1 MIRIN
6 LLPRIPRR
14 RLISRRWVEIGLPVA
29 VVLVAIILSVWIVNQ
44 NNGLRHDIAGAQ
56 KEIAELQP
64 IVARVL
70 DLDRRIAALRE
81 QEKVIL
87 DLLKQ
92 QLPAASVLNEVRL
105 LIPKDA
111 WLTGLNVPEPSGL
124 SIEGFALSYPVV
136 AQLMDNLR
144 AGQLFRQVDL
154 TVAQVERIGTRDVVK
169 FSVTARIEKPQVAGG
184 DRP

>member
-6 LLPRIPRR
+6 LLPRVPRR
-14 RLISRRWVEIGLPVA
+14 RLISRQWVEIGLPVLA
-29 VVLVAIILSVWIVNQ
+29 LVASIVLSIWIVNQ
-44 NNGLRHDIAGAQ
+44 NNALRRDIAGAQ

-81 QEKVIL
+81 REKVIL

-111 WLTGLNVPEPSGL
+111 WLTGLNVPEPSAL
-124 SIEGFALSYPVV
+124 NLEGFALTYPVV

-154 TVAQVERIGTRDVVK
+154 TVAQVERIGTREVVK
-169 FSVTARIEKPQVAGG
+169 FSVTARIQKPQAAGG
-184 DRP
+184 DRR

>member
-1 MIRIN
+1 LIRIN
-6 LLPRIPRR
+6 LLPRVPRR
-14 RLISRRWVEIGLPVA
+14 RLISRQWVEIGLPV
-29 VVLVAIILSVWIVNQ
+29 VVLVASIILSIWIVNQ
-44 NNGLRHDIAGAQ
+44 NSGLRHDIAGAQ

-124 SIEGFALSYPVV
+124 SIEGFALTYPAV

-144 AGQLFRQVDL
+144 AGRLFRQVDL
-154 TVAQVERIGTRDVVK
+154 TVAQVERIGARGVVK
-169 FSVTARIEKPQVAGG
+169 FSVTARIERPQAAGG